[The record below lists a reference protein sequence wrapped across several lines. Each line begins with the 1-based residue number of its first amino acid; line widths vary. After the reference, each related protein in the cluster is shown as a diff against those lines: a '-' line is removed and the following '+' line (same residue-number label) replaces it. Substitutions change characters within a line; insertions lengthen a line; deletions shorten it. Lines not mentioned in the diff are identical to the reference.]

1 VDGEDDSSIQLHIQS
16 IQQEMN
22 RSAPNMAIVDDR
34 MARTLQPRR
43 QDVVQLPL
51 SGVLEKYPALQL
63 DSQVS
68 CMGWCCRGNSLGIS
82 NADQWFVR

>member
-1 VDGEDDSSIQLHIQS
+1 MGLLQTLHADCVDGEDENSIQLHIQA

-43 QDVVQLPL
+43 KDVVQLPL
-51 SGVLEKYPALQL
+51 SAILEKYPALQL

-68 CMGWCCRGNSLGIS
+68 CTG
-82 NADQWFVR
+82 